1 MSDLIFHWNP
11 AIFICLVLIVLVA
24 VLELTYRFG
33 GPLIE
38 HFETND
44 ELWNAIQTGLL
55 ALVAFML
62 GFSFAQSEGRYDVRR
77 ELVTKEANTI
87 GTTWLRAGQLPI
99 PARARFRHVLEGY
112 TAIRLQ
118 AYETPSDG
126 ALFGRLVHQ
135 SDGDETELW
144 SIASQAVTQRPA
156 NLGYSLLM
164 QTLNDTI
171 DVSTEQRAALT
182 QHVPVAAVLLT
193 FGLIV
198 IAIFSLGL
206 SFARAGARPAVFSM
220 IYIAAIALVF
230 EMDID
235 YDRPQTGLI
244 RVSLA
249 PLQWQLDAMQ
259 HEVP

>member
-1 MSDLIFHWNP
+1 MTDLIFHWNP
-11 AIFICLVLIVLVA
+11 AIFICLVLIILVA

-33 GPLIE
+33 GPLTKR
-38 HFETND
+38 FETND
-44 ELWNAIQTGLL
+44 ALWNAIQTGLL

-62 GFSFAQSEGRYDVRR
+62 GFSFAQSQGRYDARR
-77 ELVTKEANTI
+77 GLVTKEANAI
-87 GTTWLRAGQLPI
+87 GTTWLRAAQLPA
-99 PARARFRHVLEGY
+99 PARERFRRVLDGY
-112 TAIRLQ
+112 TAIRIQ
-118 AYETPSDG
+118 AYETPSDE
-126 ALFGRLVHQ
+126 ALFARLVVQ
-135 SDGDETELW
+135 SGADQTALW
-144 SIASQAVTQRPA
+144 SIASEAVAQHPA

-171 DVSTEQRAALT
+171 DVSTEQDAALT
-182 QHVPVAAVLLT
+182 QHVPIAAVVLT
-193 FGLIV
+193 FALIV

-235 YDRPQTGLI
+235 YDRPQSGLI
-244 RVSLA
+244 RVPLA
-249 PLQWQLDAMQ
+249 PLQWQLGAMR